1 MSNQTLDI
9 NKLEIAVFDWDN
21 TLALSKEC
29 LICSINEILPNFG
42 YRDWDSVKN
51 LRDRNLSFRDN
62 FPRIFGEKSQ
72 EAYKQYKEIYK
83 TKIEKLITAPDKA
96 PEVIEFLRKHNK
108 KIMIVSNK
116 DRELLEL
123 ELPLLYDLSNFDN
136 IVCGHEAPK
145 DKPNPEQLIYA
156 VKEHISHITTENVW
170 MIGDSPMD
178 SDCAI
183 NAGAKAIRIGK
194 PIWGYDDNKN
204 GNDIVFIKD
213 FTNFY
218 KMLGEQ

>member
-1 MSNQTLDI
+1 MSNPILDI

-21 TLALSKEC
+21 TLALSRDC
-29 LICSINEILPNFG
+29 LVYSINKILPDFG
-42 YRDWDSVKN
+42 YKDWDSVKN

-62 FPRIFGEKSQ
+62 FPRIFGNKSH
-72 EAYKQYKEIYK
+72 EAYKKYKEIYK
-83 TKIEKLITAPDKA
+83 TKMKQLITAPEKA
-96 PEVIEFLRKHNK
+96 RDVIDLLQKKNK

-123 ELPLLYDLSNFDN
+123 ELPLLYKFSNFDN
-136 IVCGHEAPK
+136 IVCGHEAPQ
-145 DKPNPEQLIYA
+145 DKPHPEQLIYA
-156 VKEHISHITTENVW
+156 VKDYTSNITSENVW

-194 PIWGYDDNKN
+194 PIWDYDNNKKADN
-204 GNDIVFIKD
+204 ILFIKD
-213 FTNFY
+213 FNELF
-218 KMLGEQ
+218 KILGE